1 MRRFNLFSSI
11 IAIAVL
17 ALSALT
23 ASAQTGALRG
33 HVVQKKA
40 DGTSVKAAGAQ
51 IDVFRSDMAGAYHTK
66 TDKNGEFVFA
76 GLPFIGTYIV
86 AASMPG
92 AQPYAMRNVKVGR
105 DIDYEVI
112 LGPGD
117 GKRLTEEEA
126 KKVVA
131 GGGQDA
137 TTTTGGGES
146 AEAKAKREELLKK
159 NAEIEASNKKA
170 ENVNQVVGDAFKAG
184 NAALAANNY
193 EEAVKQYD
201 LGLAADPDQA
211 ALLTN
216 KAAALKALGV
226 KKYNEAIQSKDE
238 AGKTAAI
245 DAAKAEFKSAA
256 EAADKAFEII
266 KKEPAVTDPT
276 DQKRHDANKYAALN
290 VRAEAYRLYVS
301 KGDGTKADAGVA
313 AYNDYLAVETDAAK
327 KSKAQLDLAQM
338 LLDAGAGD
346 KALIE
351 YQKILAASP
360 DDPDAN
366 LGAGLALYS
375 TGDKAK
381 YQEAANYFQRF
392 VDKAPDTH
400 KFKADAKAILTELKT
415 NENVV
420 PERTTRPPRKRP

>member
-1 MRRFNLFSSI
+1 MRRLNLFSSI
-11 IAIAVL
+11 IALAVL

-33 HVVQKKA
+33 HVVLKQS
-40 DGTSVKAAGAQ
+40 DGTTVKAADAV
-51 IDVFRSDMAGAYHTK
+51 IDVYRSDISGQFHTK
-66 TDKNGEFVFA
+66 TDKKGEFVFA

-86 AASMPG
+86 AASMPK
-92 AQPYAMRNVKVGR
+92 ASPYAMRNVKVGR
-105 DIDYEVI
+105 DIDYEIV

-126 KKVVA
+126 KKAVA
-131 GGGQDA
+131 GGGLDA
-137 TTTTGGGES
+137 TTTGAGES
-146 AEAKAKREELLKK
+146 ADAKAKREELLKK

-170 ENVNQVVGDAFKAG
+170 ENTNQIVGEAFKAG
-184 NAALAANNY
+184 NAALNAKNY

-201 LGLAADPDQA
+201 LGLAADPEQA

-226 KKYNEAIQSKDE
+226 DKYN
-238 AGKTAAI
+238 AAI
-245 DAAKAEFKSAA
+245 KSTDDAGRTAQLDAAKGFFKDSAET
-256 EAADKAFEII
+256 ADKALALI
-266 KKEPAVTDPT
+266 KKETAPTDPN
-276 DQKRHDANKYAALN
+276 DQKKYEANKYAALN

-301 KGDGTKADAGVA
+301 KGDSTKADVGLA
-313 AYNDYLAVETDAAK
+313 AYQDYLAAETDATKKAK
-327 KSKAQLDLAQM
+327 GQLDLAQM
-338 LLDAGAGD
+338 LLDANAAD

-351 YQKILAASP
+351 YQKILAANP

-375 TGDKAK
+375 TGDKTK
-381 YQEAANYFQRF
+381 YQEAANYIQHF

-400 KFKADAKAILTELKT
+400 KLKADAKAMLAELKN

-420 PERTTRPPRKRP
+420 PEKTAPRRGKRP

>member
-1 MRRFNLFSSI
+1 MRRINLLSSF

-17 ALSALT
+17 AFSALT

-33 HVVQKKA
+33 HVVLKQA
-40 DGTSVKAAGAQ
+40 DGTTIKAADVA
-51 IDVFRSDMAGAYHTK
+51 IDVYRTDMQGKYNTK
-66 TDKNGEFVFA
+66 TNKNGEFVFA

-86 AASMPG
+86 AASLPK
-92 AQPYAMRNVKVGR
+92 AQPYAMKNVKVGR
-105 DIDYEVI
+105 DIDYEII

-131 GGGQDA
+131 GGGQDS
-137 TTTTGGGES
+137 TTTGATGES
-146 AEAKAKREELLKK
+146 AADKAKREELLRK

-170 ENVNQVVGDAFKAG
+170 ENINQVVGEAFKAG

-201 LGLAADPDQA
+201 IGLAADPEQA
-211 ALLTN
+211 ALMTN

-238 AGKTAAI
+238 AGRTAGI
-245 DAAKAEFKSAA
+245 DAAKAEFKNAA
-256 EAADKAFEII
+256 ETADKAFELI
-266 KKEPAVTDPT
+266 KKEPAVTDPA

-301 KGDGTKADAGVA
+301 KGDGTKADAGMA
-313 AYNDYLAVETDAAK
+313 AFQDYLAVETDATK

-338 LLDAGAGD
+338 LLDAGSGD
-346 KALIE
+346 KALAE
-351 YQKILAASP
+351 YQKILTASP

-375 TGDKAK
+375 TGDKTK

-400 KFKADAKAILTELKT
+400 KFKADAKAILTELKNT
-415 NENVV
+415 ENVV
-420 PERTTRPPRKRP
+420 PEKTAPRRGKRP